1 MNLNINDVMKKYTK
15 SQILKIKDFLLSEI
29 DDSELDEIIEF
40 VKSDTQTKIEKFK
53 ELLYEGNE
61 YDGVFL
67 DGNQYIISS
76 DSVNV
81 IIIDT
86 MRSKYD
92 KNTVT
97 DMIFEIS
104 DFILLL
110 YNKKQVLNYWFLAAI
125 GCKI

>member
-1 MNLNINDVMKKYTK
+1 MKGGMMNLNINDVMKKYTK

-40 VKSDTQTKIEKFK
+40 VKSDTQTKLEKFK

-76 DSVNV
+76 DSINV

-97 DMIFEIS
+97 NMIFEIS

-110 YNKKQVLNYWFLAAI
+110 YNKKQVLNY
-125 GCKI
+125 

>member
-40 VKSDTQTKIEKFK
+40 VKSDTQTKLEKFK

-76 DSVNV
+76 DSINV

-97 DMIFEIS
+97 NMIFEIS

-110 YNKKQVLNYWFLAAI
+110 YNKKQVLNY
-125 GCKI
+125 

>member
-1 MNLNINDVMKKYTK
+1 MKGGIMNLNINDVMKKYTK

-53 ELLYEGNE
+53 EFLYEGNE

-110 YNKKQVLNYWFLAAI
+110 YNKKQVLNY
-125 GCKI
+125 

>member
-1 MNLNINDVMKKYTK
+1 MKGGIMNLNINDVMKKYTK

-40 VKSDTQTKIEKFK
+40 VKSDTQTKLEKFK

-76 DSVNV
+76 DSINV

-97 DMIFEIS
+97 NMIFEIS

-110 YNKKQVLNYWFLAAI
+110 YNKKQVLNY
-125 GCKI
+125 

>member
-1 MNLNINDVMKKYTK
+1 MKGGIMNLNINDVMKKYTK

-40 VKSDTQTKIEKFK
+40 VKSDTQTKLEKFK

-76 DSVNV
+76 DSINV

-97 DMIFEIS
+97 DMVFEIS

-110 YNKKQVLNYWFLAAI
+110 YNKKQVLNY
-125 GCKI
+125 

>member
-1 MNLNINDVMKKYTK
+1 MKGGIMNLNINDVMKKYTK

-110 YNKKQVLNYWFLAAI
+110 YNKKQVLNY
-125 GCKI
+125 